1 MYKHVFGPVP
11 SRRLGISLGVDLVK
25 PKSCNMNCVFC
36 ECGATPKLADKR
48 ESFKDI
54 KEVEAVG
61 HRVVHGGEKFAS
73 SVIITEEVEEAM
85 RKCSELAPLHNPEI
99 INWIKDNTDANVC
112 LITNSLLLN
121 DDEVINE
128 VLRAD
133 LIIPTLNSVDDEIFH
148 KINRPSKDI
157 HISMV
162 MSGLQKLSAVYNG
175 KIYLE
180 TFIIE
185 GLNDGEE
192 HIKKM
197 AEFLKTIK
205 FTKIQL
211 NSLARKGAERW
222 VKPASI
228 KVLNS
233 VKKIFI
239 ENGIN
244 NVEIVKEL
252 SERKEKIEM
261 EEDLIENMKS
271 IREYSEEEMKKIFK
285 IKNTEKH

>member
-36 ECGATPKLADKR
+36 ECGATPKLAEQR

-54 KEVEAVG
+54 REVENEIKSVLKDVKPDYITFSG
-61 HRVVHGGEKFAS
+61 SGEPTLSKD
-73 SVIITEEVEEAM
+73 
-85 RKCSELAPLHNPEI
+85 LGEI
-99 INWIKDNTDANVC
+99 INWIKDNTDVNVC

-121 DDEVINE
+121 NDEVIRE
-128 VLRAD
+128 VQRAD

-157 HISMV
+157 HVAML
-162 MSGLQKLSAVYNG
+162 MSGLRKLSAAYKG
-175 KIYLE
+175 EIFLE

-185 GLNDGEE
+185 GLNDSED
-192 HIKKM
+192 HIKRM
-197 AEFLKTIK
+197 AEFLKTIR

-211 NSLARKGAERW
+211 NSLARRGAESW
-222 VKPASI
+222 VKPAPI
-228 KVLNS
+228 EVLNN
-233 VKKIFI
+233 VKKIFV
-239 ENGIN
+239 ENGIE

-271 IREYSEEEMKKIFK
+271 II
-285 IKNTEKH
+285 

>member
-1 MYKHVFGPVP
+1 MYKHIFGPVP

-36 ECGATPKLADKR
+36 ECGATPKLAEKR

-54 KEVEAVG
+54 KEVENEIKSVLKDVKPDYITFSG
-61 HRVVHGGEKFAS
+61 NGEPTLSKD
-73 SVIITEEVEEAM
+73 
-85 RKCSELAPLHNPEI
+85 LGEI

-112 LITNSLLLN
+112 VITNSLLLN
-121 DDEVINE
+121 DDEVIKE
-128 VLRAD
+128 VQRAD
-133 LIIPTLNSVDDEIFH
+133 LIIPTLNSVDDDIFH
-148 KINRPSKDI
+148 KINRPSKDT
-157 HISMV
+157 HISMI
-162 MSGLQKLSAVYNG
+162 MSGLQKLSTVFKG

-185 GLNDGEE
+185 GLNDGEK

-211 NSLARKGAERW
+211 NSLARRGAERW

-228 KVLNS
+228 KTLNN
-233 VKKIFI
+233 VKKIFM
-239 ENGIN
+239 ENGIE

-285 IKNTEKH
+285 SKSNKKY